1 MAYHLADKIAGQGQ
15 QIKYV
20 SLREVSAV
28 AQTPKVM
35 RIAKDKGITRG
46 KAARGSDLRPQT
58 FIRAVYGAALGHV
71 GPAVLA
77 WEVSLSTPILNC
89 QRP

>member
-1 MAYHLADKIAGQGQ
+1 
-15 QIKYV
+15 
-20 SLREVSAV
+20 
-28 AQTPKVM
+28 
-35 RIAKDKGITRG
+35 
-46 KAARGSDLRPQT
+46 
-58 FIRAVYGAALGHV
+58 LGHV